1 MRFQKRQ
8 KKTAPG
14 SYQVLSLTRAK
25 SYLYVTTTDQ
35 DEVIQ
40 DLINGSVAYLEAA
53 LDFAIDTD
61 QPIYQYMDQW
71 PTGEHIPIWHR
82 YVTDAV
88 AVEYWD
94 GNSWETVSTSI
105 YRYDPAG
112 PVPRVILRDGYDW
125 PGAIAADLNSVRVTF
140 TPDTTMGFYNEL
152 KAAVMT
158 LVAARYENRE
168 MSEIAPTVMAFITK
182 YKMPA

>member
-25 SYLYVTTTDQ
+25 AYLYVSTTDQ

-40 DLINGSVAYLEAA
+40 DLIDGAVAYLEAA
-53 LDFAIDTD
+53 LDYAIDTD
-61 QPIYQYMDQW
+61 EPVYQYMDTW
-71 PTGEHIPIWHR
+71 PNDDYIPIWHR
-82 YVTDAV
+82 YVTDDV
-88 AVEYWD
+88 AVHYWD
-94 GNSWETVSTSI
+94 GDSWEAVNTSL
-105 YRYDPAG
+105 YRFDSAG
-112 PVPRVILRDGYDW
+112 AFPRVILRDGYDW
-125 PGAIAADLNSVRVTF
+125 PAAIAADLNSVRVTF
-140 TPDTTMGFYNEL
+140 TPDTTVSFYNEL
-152 KAAVMT
+152 RSAVMT

-168 MSEIAPTVMAFITK
+168 MSEIAPTVEAFMRK